1 MPFCIRRYMN
11 PVFSLAE
18 KRVALKSEL
27 DRLKAE
33 GPAVQKK
40 SASKSQDDMG
50 VSASKGSVSLQEIRL
65 PLKADFVCSTANRPG
80 MYTVVYI
87 FF

>member
-1 MPFCIRRYMN
+1 M
-11 PVFSLAE
+11 
-18 KRVALKSEL
+18 ALKAEL

-40 SASKSQDDMG
+40 SSSKAQDDMG
-50 VSASKGSVSLQEIRL
+50 VPASKGSISLQELRL

-80 MYTVVYI
+80 TASVT
-87 FF
+87 